1 MRAKTTSA
9 RTRCCA
15 PAKAVRKAWKG
26 NMDLD
31 PYLQVAHEVADAAA
45 RVSLRHFR
53 TGLNVETKRD
63 ESPVTAADREA
74 ESTMREI
81 IASALPKHGVF
92 GEEFGLDMDGE
103 SDFLWV
109 LDPIDGTKSF
119 ITGKPVFGT
128 LISMLYRGKPVLGI
142 IDQPVLKERWVGALG
157 TRTTLNGRDINT
169 RKCTQLS
176 DAYLYA
182 TSPSMF
188 SGRSADAFGRLC
200 KSVRI
205 PLYGCDCYAYGLLS
219 AGHCDVVAEADMK
232 PYDYMALVPIV
243 EGAGG
248 VMTDWSGR
256 PLLASEEG
264 TLDDLPGEV
273 IAAGDAT
280 SHAQALSALDW

>member
-1 MRAKTTSA
+1 
-9 RTRCCA
+9 
-15 PAKAVRKAWKG
+15 
-26 NMDLD
+26 MDLE
-31 PYLQVAHEVADAAA
+31 PYLRVANEVADAAA
-45 RVSLRHFR
+45 NVTLRHFR
-53 TGLNVETKRD
+53 TGVNVETKKD
-63 ESPVTAADREA
+63 ESPVTVADREA
-74 ESTMREI
+74 ESMMREI
-81 IASALPKHGVF
+81 IATALPKHGVF
-92 GEEFGLDMDGE
+92 GEEFGLDRGGE

-142 IDQPVLKERWVGALG
+142 IDQPVLKERWVGAWG
-157 TRTTLNGRDINT
+157 SNTTLNGREINT
-169 RKCTQLS
+169 RKCAQLS

-188 SGRSADAFGRLC
+188 SGRSAEAFGRLC
-200 KSVRI
+200 QSVRI

-248 VMTDWSGR
+248 VMTDWSGK
-256 PLLASEEG
+256 PLMGSEEG
-264 TLDDLPGEV
+264 LLDELPGEV
-273 IAAGDAT
+273 IATGDAI
-280 SHAQALSALDW
+280 SHTQALSTLDW